1 MTTHGLMIE
10 LLPDEYWWGG
20 RAADGRS
27 MHFGTSSLA
36 WTWLQISMAI
46 RPARYLFR
54 AKAEIF
60 GVRTLFLSIRTK

>member
-27 MHFGTSSLA
+27 MPFGTSSFSVDLA
-36 WTWLQISMAI
+36 SNLN
-46 RPARYLFR
+46 
-54 AKAEIF
+54 
-60 GVRTLFLSIRTK
+60 GN